1 MSERS
6 SPRPVLA
13 AVLLVLGLLLTSGV
27 GRAQQLEPRA
37 YSPSPIGMNFVGVA
51 AAYTG
56 GGVLTDPALPIENL
70 NAHIFAVAPFYV
82 RTFDLVGRLANI
94 SLAVPY
100 AWLTASGDTQEGTQ
114 TVDRSGF
121 LDPQLRLATNLIGGP
136 ALTAEAF
143 RKRPPE
149 TTLGTSLTVQAPL
162 GQYDSSKLVNLG
174 TNRWGFRAELGF
186 SQPVG
191 PWRFELSTGAW
202 FFTTNDDFRGLTR
215 KQGALASMQAHLVYI
230 FAPGFWA
237 ASDFVYYEGGSTQV
251 EGQSKDDRQAN
262 VRVGLTLAAPITSSQ
277 SLKLGWSQGATT
289 RIGSN
294 FTAIGLSWTLRW
306 D

>member
-1 MSERS
+1 M
-6 SPRPVLA
+6 LA
-13 AVLLVLGLLLTSGV
+13 WLALLLTSPEV
-27 GRAQQLEPRA
+27 RAQQLEPRA
-37 YSPSPIGMNFVGVA
+37 YSPAPIGMNFLGVA

-56 GGVLTDPALPIENL
+56 GGVLTDPALPIENVS
-70 NAHIFAVAPFYV
+70 AHIYAVAPFYV
-82 RTFDLVGRLANI
+82 RTFNLFGRLANI

-114 TVDRSGF
+114 AVDRSGF

-136 ALTAEAF
+136 ALTPEEF

-149 TTLGTSLTVQAPL
+149 TTLGASVTVQAPL

-174 TNRWGFRAELGF
+174 TNRWGFRAEIGF

-191 PWRFELSTGAW
+191 PWRFELCTGAW
-202 FFTTNDDFRGLTR
+202 FFTTNDDFRGQTR
-215 KQGALASMQAHLVYI
+215 KQEALASMQAHVVYI
-230 FAPGFWA
+230 FGPGFWA
-237 ASDFVYYEGGSTQV
+237 AGDFVYYEGGATTVGS
-251 EGQSKDDRQAN
+251 QSKDDRQAN

-277 SLKLGWSQGATT
+277 SVKLGWSQGATT

-294 FTAIGLSWTLRW
+294 FTAIGLSWNLLW
-306 D
+306 N